1 MMNQKNTYWTM
12 LSPLIRRSMEK
23 RYSEVMANYAIK
35 NGKENYLRI
44 LGEAEDLGDGNP
56 LEPAAHAAFIFVGCW
71 LGTGK
76 MLSADGMANV
86 MGDVIKDLR
95 PFFLLMNLN
104 SARTQ
109 RKISELLNR
118 YVAWSGENAGKF
130 PETWAISLRE
140 EPRGIA
146 FTMTRCPV
154 VTYCR
159 EAGIPQILPALERGL
174 EQLIAALH
182 GTLHHGQTLYTG
194 ADSGDY
200 LITGDK
206 VTF

>member
-1 MMNQKNTYWTM
+1 MMNQKNTYWTL
-12 LSPLIRRSMEK
+12 LSPLIRRSIEK
-23 RYSEVMANYAIK
+23 RYSDVMADYALR

-76 MLSADGMANV
+76 LLSADGMANV
-86 MGDVIKDLR
+86 MGDVIRDLR

-104 SARTQ
+104 SPRTR
-109 RKISELLNR
+109 RKLSDFLHR
-118 YVAWSGENAGKF
+118 YAAWAAENAEKF
-130 PETWAISLRE
+130 PAVWELSLRE
-140 EPRGIA
+140 DPRGIA

-159 EAGIPQILPALERGL
+159 KAGIPQILPALERGMEL
-174 EQLIAALH
+174 LIAALH
-182 GTLHHGQTLYTG
+182 GTLRHGQTLYTG

-200 LITGDK
+200 LIVGDRNG
-206 VTF
+206 